1 MKKASAYS
9 PTEECWLE
17 TLYSHGATASLKVDG
32 VKYKKKKG
40 TRSFLE
46 ICTNS
51 VQLQQELLH
60 VCYSCMLYYQ
70 NANEPVNYELIFLN
84 LDRYGEPSTGTI
96 KQNQGKSH
104 RSAV

>member
-32 VKYKKKKG
+32 VKYKKKKKKG

-51 VQLQQELLH
+51 VQLQ
-60 VCYSCMLYYQ
+60 
-70 NANEPVNYELIFLN
+70 
-84 LDRYGEPSTGTI
+84 
-96 KQNQGKSH
+96 
-104 RSAV
+104 